1 MENENGGR
9 RSEIAAGKQR
19 SASTLKSSNRE
30 LSLSASIVWE
40 ALRSPLRLQMLEAIG
55 SSGGTDARRLAEA
68 LGSSPPR
75 LYYHLRILVDAG
87 LVRAVDEPGRRAGRG
102 PAAVTYE
109 PALPEL
115 PLEFFT
121 RDGVARERSAK
132 LLHAVA
138 AAGLEAVV
146 PTNGH
151 ARGVADFRHESL
163 TESELIDIQ
172 RHVEGIRHILNQARG
187 RRRKRAALEVATA
200 FVGVCVAPLS
210 EQTLPDH
217 PIQTG
222 GGNGRA

>member
-9 RSEIAAGKQR
+9 RSEIAAGEQR
-19 SASTLKSSNRE
+19 SASTLKSGNRE
-30 LSLSASIVWE
+30 LSLSAGVVWE

-55 SSGGTDARRLAEA
+55 ASGGTDARRLAEA

-87 LVRAVDEPGRRAGRG
+87 LVRAVDDTARRAGRG

-138 AAGLEAVV
+138 TAGLEAAV

-163 TESELIDIQ
+163 TDSELIDIQ

-200 FVGVCVAPLS
+200 FVGVCVAPLR

-217 PIQTG
+217 PIQTS